1 MAIVIMVNIFN
12 IPDQNFVAAKIDQ
25 IEIMK
30 MNILILKTFVIITIL
45 NDLILIFNESAIT
58 ESKFS

>member
-1 MAIVIMVNIFN
+1 MAIVIMVNI
-12 IPDQNFVAAKIDQ
+12 PEQNFVAAKIDQ

-30 MNILILKTFVIITIL
+30 MNVLILKTFVIFTIL